1 MKTFVLRRWFAI
13 ALGVIVSISGVF
25 LGLYLENRVV
35 QIHRGIQVDV
45 AQEQA
50 YRVASELQRTLSFHK
65 MLADSIASAVKA
77 DPLLD
82 QEKFET
88 LAAPFFK
95 TNPGILNIG
104 LAKGSTVRFVY
115 PFEENKS
122 VLGLDYLRTP
132 PQAGSF
138 IRVREKGQPDFMGPV
153 DLVQGGRGYIQRVPV
168 FLSSPSG
175 NDEFWGIVSVVT
187 DEDELVRLTAENLQQ
202 DKAALVQAR
211 VPGTPSVRDLWGD
224 PSVLENDPVTEMIG
238 FGGAEWLLSVA
249 PVNGWSNSTFAS
261 RMTLAITLVATALL
275 LVFVLW
281 ARHLILTKKRSWEQ
295 LAEAIEVIDD
305 GFALYDP
312 DDRLVTFNSR
322 YKSYYG
328 ASSDFILAGKTF
340 EEILRG
346 GVANGQYKDA
356 VGREEQWVAE
366 RLAKHRNPE
375 GPVEQLL
382 DDGRW
387 LKVSEAKM
395 PDGSTVGFR
404 VDVTELKLAQQAAEQ
419 ANKAKSNFLNTVS
432 HEIRTPLSAII
443 GFSSMV
449 QNIKV
454 MPEYEALFAA
464 LNDEKSTAAKR
475 TAALARFEE
484 LIQRLSQRID
494 TNGKHLLNVINDIL
508 YWTRPEVSDDQTQ
521 YRPIAVDKVVQSVA
535 DQLSVIANEKGID
548 LVLNAS
554 ESTAMGDDIR
564 LKQLVLNLVG
574 NALKFTEQGVVRLKV
589 ETRGDVIAIEV
600 SDTGC
605 GIPEDCFEKIFQPFI
620 QLDSGLKRRYG
631 GSGLGLTIS
640 RDIAHKH
647 GGTVTV
653 SSELG
658 VGSTFLVT
666 LPAYMD
672 SALAA

>member
-13 ALGVIVSISGVF
+13 ALSVVVSVSGLF
-25 LGLYLENRVV
+25 LGLYLQHRMV
-35 QIHRGIQVDV
+35 QIHRGLQADV
-45 AQEQA
+45 AREQA
-50 YRVASELQRTLSFHK
+50 YDVASEIRRTLSFHK
-65 MLADSIASAVKA
+65 MLADSIASAVMA
-77 DPLLD
+77 DPQLD
-82 QEKFET
+82 QGKFET

-104 LAKGSTVRFVY
+104 LAKGSTVRFVF
-115 PFEENKS
+115 PFEENKG

-132 PQAGSF
+132 SQAGSF
-138 IRVREKGQPDFMGPV
+138 IRVRETRRPDFSGPV
-153 DLVQGGRGYIQRVPV
+153 YLVQGGRGYIQRVPIY
-168 FLSSPSG
+168 LPNQTG
-175 NDEFWGIVSVVT
+175 NDEFWGMVSVVT
-187 DEDELVRLTAENLQQ
+187 DEEELVRLTAENLQD
-202 DKAALVQAR
+202 DKIALVQAK
-211 VPGTPSVRDLWGD
+211 VPGSQQIRELWGD
-224 PSVLENDPVTEMIG
+224 PAVLENDPVTQVIR

-249 PVNGWSNSTFAS
+249 PVNGWSNSTFTS

-328 ASSDFILAGKTF
+328 ASSDLIRAGHTF

-346 GVANGQYKDA
+346 GVANGQYQ
-356 VGREEQWVAE
+356 VPEGCEEQWIAE
-366 RLAKHRNPE
+366 RLAKHRNPQ
-375 GPVEQLL
+375 GPVEQVL

-404 VDVTELKLAQQAAEQ
+404 VDITELKRAQQAAEQ
-419 ANKAKSNFLNTVS
+419 ANKAKSEFLNTVS

-454 MPEYEALFAA
+454 MPEYETLAAA
-464 LNDEKSTAAKR
+464 LNDKKSTVAERVDAL
-475 TAALARFEE
+475 AALEV
-484 LIQRLSQRID
+484 LIQRLSRRID
-494 TNGKHLLNVINDIL
+494 ANGKHLLNVINDIL
-508 YWTRPEVSDDQTQ
+508 YWSRPEGSDDQAQ
-521 YRPIAVDKVVQSVA
+521 YRPVAVDKIAQSVA

-548 LVLNAS
+548 LVLDTSAANV
-554 ESTAMGDDIR
+554 MGDDVR

-574 NALKFTEQGVVRLKV
+574 NALKFTEQGVVRLSV

-605 GIPEDCFEKIFQPFI
+605 GIPEDCFEKIFQSFT
-620 QLDSGLKRRYG
+620 QLDSGLTRRYG

-640 RDIAHKH
+640 RDIAQKH

-666 LPAYMD
+666 LPAYKD
-672 SALAA
+672 HALAA